1 MRQDYSLPLHIRQK
15 LLDDHMTILRED
27 RIQLAVTVLGTLMAI
42 GFLIAA
48 MWVLWREGDHM
59 VAKLASVTAFV
70 AVFATWLVLF
80 KRKNIF
86 VATAA
91 YAAVLVVYVGR
102 G

>member
-1 MRQDYSLPLHIRQK
+1 
-15 LLDDHMTILRED
+15 MTILRED

-48 MWVLWREGDHM
+48 MLVLWREGDHM

-80 KRKNIF
+80 AGIKRKDIF

-91 YAAVLVVYVGR
+91 YAAVLVVYIGR